1 MQRSEEV
8 TFGRETQVVLI
19 PDGVTHSLP
28 EGTRGW
34 VTQVLGGAATVQL
47 ETGRLVRV
55 SAEDA
60 DAIGL
65 KSESSADVDPNAPV
79 TPERVWDVLR
89 TCYDPEIPLNIVE
102 LGLIYEL
109 KLEEYRSPPSDAP
122 GEESVPAEAPATG
135 VDVTVVMTLTA
146 PGCGM
151 GQVLADDVSAKIRAM
166 PGVAGVNVELTFDP
180 PWGPDRMSEEGR
192 LELGMFY

>member
-1 MQRSEEV
+1 MRGSEEV
-8 TFGRETQVVLI
+8 TFSRETVVVLI
-19 PDGVTHSLP
+19 PDGVTQTLP

-34 VTQVLGGAATVQL
+34 VTQVLGGATTVQL

-55 SAEDA
+55 AADDA
-60 DAIGL
+60 DAIGREIEA
-65 KSESSADVDPNAPV
+65 STWDPDEPL
-79 TPERVWDVLR
+79 TPDRVWDVLR

-109 KLEEYRSPPSDAP
+109 KLTE
-122 GEESVPAEAPATG
+122 AEDG
-135 VDVTVVMTLTA
+135 DGIEVDVVMTLTA

-151 GQVLADDVSAKIRAM
+151 GQVLADDVQHKLDAL
-166 PGVAGVNVELTFDP
+166 PGVRSVRVELTFEP
-180 PWGPDRMSEEGR
+180 PWGPERMSEEAK